1 MTTEETNE
9 TGVTVVAVPSDQA
22 QAVIDFVRTLET
34 EETDV
39 TGHMIP
45 RGGGIGGGSFGG
57 LSVKHSTD
65 TGCVQ
70 TTTGSAGIDFKC
82 SDGDTIDQ

>member
-1 MTTEETNE
+1 MTTDETNE
-9 TGVTVVAVPSDQA
+9 TGVTVVAVPADQA

-45 RGGGIGGGSFGG
+45 RGGFGGSSFGG

-70 TTTGSAGIDFKC
+70 TTTGSAGVDFKC
-82 SDGDTIDQ
+82 SDTDTLTF

>member
-1 MTTEETNE
+1 MTSEETNE
-9 TGVTVVAVPSDQA
+9 TGITVVAVPTDQA

-39 TGHMIP
+39 TGHMIS
-45 RGGGIGGGSFGG
+45 RGGIANPFGG
-57 LSVKHSTD
+57 LAWKHSTD

-82 SDGDTIDQ
+82 SDTDTITG